1 MIIINDYNNITI
13 IYGNQPYFFVEE
25 NGISF
30 LEENG
35 TLHVLIHNIC
45 I

>member
-1 MIIINDYNNITI
+1 MEKN
-13 IYGNQPYFFVEE
+13 GNQLSFCGEKWTVEE

-35 TLHVLIHNIC
+35 TAQTVRR
-45 I
+45 